1 MRCSVLLKKLG
12 HILSQ
17 RKMHLKMAFQV
28 QKFLVCCS
36 LTTSSLAWKVKVIY
50 RLGNKKKEETKFT
63 GEVKGPL
70 LAWNGLG
77 ILKRLSTRQKRKKAK
92 KTKVSCENSFKMRKT
107 CQQTHTQY
115 EIRWKWKCDFFG
127 IVSTWWKYVIGFYF
141 FAAGKV
147 RRGQTMP
154 ENDALVQVVKMHP
167 EILQQMLSTV
177 LNIIMFEDCRN
188 QWSMSRPLLGLIL
201 LNEDYFQSLRDQVNK
216 SLNL

>member
-1 MRCSVLLKKLG
+1 M
-12 HILSQ
+12 IL
-17 RKMHLKMAFQV
+17 
-28 QKFLVCCS
+28 
-36 LTTSSLAWKVKVIY
+36 
-50 RLGNKKKEETKFT
+50 
-63 GEVKGPL
+63 
-70 LAWNGLG
+70 
-77 ILKRLSTRQKRKKAK
+77 
-92 KTKVSCENSFKMRKT
+92 
-107 CQQTHTQY
+107 
-115 EIRWKWKCDFFG
+115 FFWELF
-127 IVSTWWKYVIGFYF
+127 STWWKYVIGFYF
-141 FAAGKV
+141 SAAGKV

>member
-1 MRCSVLLKKLG
+1 MSNQTFVKVLLCEAAMRCSVLLKKLG

-92 KTKVSCENSFKMRKT
+92 KTKVSCEKSFKMRKT
-107 CQQTHTQY
+107 CQHTEFKSHQ
-115 EIRWKWKCDFFG
+115 IFFHAK
-127 IVSTWWKYVIGFYF
+127 IPNSKFVENENEAF
-141 FAAGKV
+141 F
-147 RRGQTMP
+147 
-154 ENDALVQVVKMHP
+154 
-167 EILQQMLSTV
+167 S
-177 LNIIMFEDCRN
+177 
-188 QWSMSRPLLGLIL
+188 
-201 LNEDYFQSLRDQVNK
+201 
-216 SLNL
+216 

>member
-1 MRCSVLLKKLG
+1 MRKFLIRNS
-12 HILSQ
+12 
-17 RKMHLKMAFQV
+17 LKM
-28 QKFLVCCS
+28 K
-36 LTTSSLAWKVKVIY
+36 T
-50 RLGNKKKEETKFT
+50 RLFSVNKN
-63 GEVKGPL
+63 V
-70 LAWNGLG
+70 
-77 ILKRLSTRQKRKKAK
+77 
-92 KTKVSCENSFKMRKT
+92 M
-107 CQQTHTQY
+107 
-115 EIRWKWKCDFFG
+115 EI
-127 IVSTWWKYVIGFYF
+127 IGFYF

>member
-127 IVSTWWKYVIGFYF
+127 VVFNMMKICNWFLFLCSRKSASWTNNAGERCLSSSGQNASRNSSTNVVHRLEHYYVWRLSQSVVNVAAFIGIDS
-141 FAAGKV
+141 
-147 RRGQTMP
+147 P
-154 ENDALVQVVKMHP
+154 
-167 EILQQMLSTV
+167 
-177 LNIIMFEDCRN
+177 
-188 QWSMSRPLLGLIL
+188 QWRLFP
-201 LNEDYFQSLRDQVNK
+201 K
-216 SLNL
+216 P